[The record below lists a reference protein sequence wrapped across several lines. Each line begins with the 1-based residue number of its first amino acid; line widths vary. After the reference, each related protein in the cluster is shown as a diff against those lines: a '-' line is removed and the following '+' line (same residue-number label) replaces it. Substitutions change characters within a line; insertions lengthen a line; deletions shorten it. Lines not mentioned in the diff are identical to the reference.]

1 MILCVTENWKID
13 SNLCLTVINGIDKD
27 IQHPCQ
33 RNNGGCSHL
42 CLLTAKEKVTIS
54 VPYFYFCVFCFKL
67 YSRKLFNF
75 MVTKR
80 FVVVHMEWYCQKIV

>member
-1 MILCVTENWKID
+1 MILCVAENWKID
-13 SNLCLTVINGIDKD
+13 SNLCLTVVNGIDKD

-54 VPYFYFCVFCFKL
+54 VHLIFFF
-67 YSRKLFNF
+67 
-75 MVTKR
+75 
-80 FVVVHMEWYCQKIV
+80 FVSFV